1 MEMPTA
7 PVGDTAAMTKALQA
21 DMTRHAA
28 FLRDEQGIR
37 AMMEHLHIL
46 TEQQEPVV
54 PSDPQAVQKL
64 RLADM
69 VVTQSQVLS
78 AMLYDL
84 THQDVGVLMT
94 CQGVSRRR
102 PARPIPERDQWFER
116 VWRNYREQEEQQ

>member
-1 MEMPTA
+1 
-7 PVGDTAAMTKALQA
+7 
-21 DMTRHAA
+21 
-28 FLRDEQGIR
+28 
-37 AMMEHLHIL
+37 MMEHLHTL
-46 TEQQEPVV
+46 MDQQEPVL

-94 CQGVSRRR
+94 CQGISRRR

-116 VWRNYREQEEQQ
+116 VWRNYREQEEPQ